1 MAILTVGAIL
11 FSGVVALGGLMIGGN
26 RGLRQE
32 IGQMRQDFSED
43 MKQIE
48 TRIASLE
55 QRMFHLEGL
64 LEGLREAITYTRPAC

>member
-55 QRMFHLEGL
+55 QRMFHVEGL
-64 LEGLREAITYTRPAC
+64 LEGLR